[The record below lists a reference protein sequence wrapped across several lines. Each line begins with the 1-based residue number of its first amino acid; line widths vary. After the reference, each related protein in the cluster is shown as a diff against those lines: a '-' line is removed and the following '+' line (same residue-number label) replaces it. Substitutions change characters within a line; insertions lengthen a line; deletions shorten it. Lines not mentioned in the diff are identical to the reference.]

1 MDSKTLLMES
11 PKVILPT
18 EKSPR
23 LDYRDLSRSVVLISS
38 FRSGSHMLKLSLGK
52 LANMLIPPEPFNH
65 AISSHEGYT
74 VANYLNENGPRPSL
88 MTSGNSAV
96 HHFLSRFYAELPP
109 QRRIIMDIKY
119 PQAYG
124 FGVNADMDK
133 PIVVPVI
140 LEELHKLKIPFV
152 HLTRRDVVAQAVSL
166 MTAEET
172 GVYLVKEGDQPALEV
187 KPTRLSP
194 AEVLMRARRLHN
206 ATNNAKAV
214 MDALGVR
221 CHDVTYEALTSDRWK
236 EEYRAIFKFLDQ
248 YADIPQDF
256 VVPTLRQGSVDMV
269 TNIQD
274 IRNYVAE
281 REPSFNG

>member
-1 MDSKTLLMES
+1 MDSRTILMES
-11 PKVILPT
+11 PQVLLST
-18 EKSPR
+18 DRSPR
-23 LDYRDLSRSVVLISS
+23 LDYRDLSRSFVLLSS

-52 LANMLIPPEPFNH
+52 LADMLMPPEPFNH
-65 AISSHEGYT
+65 EVVSQEGYT
-74 VANYLNENGPRPSL
+74 LGNYLKENGPRPSI
-88 MTSGNSAV
+88 MTGGNSAV
-96 HHFLSRFYAELPP
+96 HHFLSRFYAGLAPK
-109 QRRIIMDIKY
+109 RKIIMDIKY
-119 PQAYG
+119 SQAYG

-152 HLTRRDVVAQAVSL
+152 HLTRRDIVAQTVSL

-172 GVYLVKEGDQPALEV
+172 GVYLVKDDDQPALEA
-187 KPTRLSP
+187 KPIRLSP

-214 MDALGVR
+214 LTALGVR

-236 EEYRAIFKFLDQ
+236 EEYRAIFTFLDQ
-248 YADIPQDF
+248 YADIPQNF
-256 VVPTLRQGSVDMV
+256 VAPTLRQGSVDMV